1 MGMKKYFVS
10 LLCSLFIG
18 VSLLG
23 TNVALADSLTV
34 RVGIYENSPK
44 IFTDDNGGASGFWPD
59 LISYIASQEGWQIEY
74 VHGTWAECLQRLQN
88 NEIDMMPDVGYTEE
102 RSKIY
107 DFSRE
112 SAYTSWSTVYTRGSS
127 SIQSILDLEGK
138 NVAVMKGSVNVEG
151 QGGIKQLVQAFNIS
165 CTFIETDSYARV
177 FEKVQSGEADA
188 GVTSKDFGFKYKA
201 EYKLAETPVIF
212 QPSQLYFAFSKD
224 AGSTAYL
231 IQKVDQRLK
240 TIKNDKDSVYYS
252 LLGKWFEQVPI
263 EKHVLPDW
271 FIWALVAIGWL
282 LVLFGGGFLIFRS
295 QLRSRTR
302 ELTEEITRRKQA
314 DEELIKY
321 RDHLEILVKERTAEI
336 EQKNLQLKEAN
347 ARLEEMDRH
356 KSQFLANM
364 SHELRTPLNSIIG
377 YTKLMVDRL
386 EGDIN
391 EEQEKDLRAVYN
403 NGKNL
408 LELINGLLD
417 LSKIEAGKMVMSYG
431 VFGVAELLAEVK
443 STIEPLAKEK
453 GLTLTSSVGPAVERI
468 YADRAKIRQVL
479 INILGNSVKFTQKG
493 GIALSVTEDDSKY
506 VFSVADTGIGM
517 KKEDLNTIFD
527 SFVQVGPAQIAGF
540 AGTGLGLAVSKQFIE
555 MQGGKIWAE
564 SELGQGSTFTFTLPK
579 TKAIQI

>member
-10 LLCSLFIG
+10 LLCFLFIG

-23 TNVALADSLTV
+23 VNVATADTITV

-44 IFTDDNGGASGFWPD
+44 IFTDDQGGATGFWPD

-74 VHGTWAECLQRLQN
+74 KHGTWAECLQKLQN
-88 NEIDMMPDVGYTEE
+88 NEIDIMSDVGYTED

-107 DFSRE
+107 DFSQE
-112 SAYTSWSTVYTRGSS
+112 SAYTSWSTVYSRGSS
-127 SIQSILDLEGK
+127 NIQSILDLEGK

-165 CTFIETDSYARV
+165 CNFIETESYTRV
-177 FEKVQSGEADA
+177 FEIVQSGEADA
-188 GVTSKDFGFKYKA
+188 GVTSKDFGYKYKA

-212 QPSQLYFAFSKD
+212 QPSQLYFAFSKG
-224 AGSTAYL
+224 ASLTPYL
-231 IQKVDQRLK
+231 IGKIDQQLK
-240 TIKNDKDSVYYS
+240 LIKNNRDSVYYR

-282 LVLFGGGFLIFRS
+282 LILFGGGTLIFRS

-314 DEELIKY
+314 DEELTKY
-321 RDHLEILVKERTAEI
+321 REHLETLVKERTAEI
-336 EQKNLQLKEAN
+336 EQKNLLLKQAN
-347 ARLEEMDRH
+347 IRLEEMDRH

-377 YTKLMVDRL
+377 YTKLIVDRL

-417 LSKIEAGKMVMSYG
+417 LSKIEAGKIVMSYG
-431 VFGVAELLAEVK
+431 VFSVAELLAEVK
-443 STIEPLAKEK
+443 TTIEPLAEEK
-453 GLTLTSSVGPAVERI
+453 GLTLTSSVSPAIDRL

-479 INILGNSVKFTQKG
+479 INILGNSVKFTPKG
-493 GIALSVTEDDSKY
+493 GINLNVTEDDNNY
-506 VFSVADTGIGM
+506 IFSVTDTGIGI
-517 KKEDLNTIFD
+517 KKEDLSTIFD

-564 SELGQGSTFTFTLPK
+564 SELGQGSTFIFTLPK
-579 TKAIQI
+579 EKAIQI